1 MKRFDYFG
9 DYMFDLLFAPL
20 KKGKQTINQFYIFF
34 KVIGQEFDDI
44 KEAFFQVRD
53 EANVISASPVM
64 LPVYGQDRDMPRL
77 PEEDT
82 ESYRTRLSMKAL
94 IARKAGTREGIL
106 LGLAALG
113 YRNCDIEPLVYK
125 DPARWAEFLVRI
137 KSSLDDSMPVS
148 SMIKKV
154 VQELKPGS
162 AKANYEFDFFTTQKV
177 KIVYSNQICFTMA
190 FYPLFNLP
198 KLRLNRTWKLDGSK
212 KLNGFDGSGRIDL
225 YPVGMEFQVP
235 VREEVKE
242 AARLTIFTKAAEQ
255 VASSQDVE
263 IRTSATCQ
271 GEVKEGLTVQASA
284 KAETKAGNATLYN
297 AHKLDGKRKLNG
309 SLKLNGGFYEL

>member
-1 MKRFDYFG
+1 MKRFNHFG

-162 AKANYEFDFFTTQKV
+162 AKDNYEFDFYTTQEV

-190 FYPLFNLP
+190 FYPQFNLP
-198 KLRLNRTWKLDGSK
+198 ELFLDGSWE
-212 KLNGFDGSGRIDL
+212 LDGSQELDGYNGSGRIDL
-225 YPVGMEFQVP
+225 YPVAMEFQVK
-235 VREEVKE
+235 VKGVLLE
-242 AARLTIFTKAAEQ
+242 KTGLILMVESRQELASEQ
-255 VASSQDVE
+255 RIQ
-263 IRTSATCQ
+263 I
-271 GEVKEGLTVQASA
+271 QASA
-284 KAETKAGNATLYN
+284 VHHGSTKENITMQTEAKINVGTGEILMENQN
-297 AHKLDGKRKLNG
+297 FLDGSWELDG
-309 SLKLNGGFYEL
+309 SRELNGGSYRW

>member
-34 KVIGQEFDDI
+34 KVIGREFDDI
-44 KEAFFQVRD
+44 KEAFFRARD

-113 YRNCDIEPLVYK
+113 YHCDIEPLVYK

-148 SMIKKV
+148 SIIKKV

-162 AKANYEFDFFTTQKV
+162 AKDNYEIDFFTTHKV
-177 KIVYSNQICFTMA
+177 KIVYSNQICFTMV
-190 FYPLFNLP
+190 FYPQFNLP
-198 KLRLNRTWKLDGSK
+198 ELLLDGSWD
-212 KLNGFDGSGRIDL
+212 LDGSQTLSGYNGSGRIDL
-225 YPVGMEFQVP
+225 YPVEMEFQIK
-235 VREEVKE
+235 VKGVLQE
-242 AARLTIFTKAAEQ
+242 KTGIIFLMESRQDLASEQ
-255 VASSQDVE
+255 KIE
-263 IRTSATCQ
+263 IQTSAVHHGVTKESIMVQ
-271 GEVKEGLTVQASA
+271 TEAKVNAGTGEILMENQ
-284 KAETKAGNATLYN
+284 NF
-297 AHKLDGKRKLNG
+297 LDGYWELDG
-309 SLKLNGGFYEL
+309 SRELNGGSYRW